1 MAGLLLDTH
10 VFLWWRQGG
19 QRLPKEIREAIID
32 SELVFVSSASAWE
45 IAIKR
50 SLGRLQI
57 PGTVAAGIEDSQFS
71 PLLVSLAHAD
81 AVAELREQ
89 LAQVAAVGAV
99 APTVVGEVLW
109 PIGRPQAALQI
120 GEPLRGGVDPKLGGL
135 GA

>member
-10 VFLWWRQGG
+10 IFLWWRQGG
-19 QRLPKEIREAIID
+19 QRLQRKIREAIID

-81 AVAELREQ
+81 AVAELPFHHRDPFDRMLVAQAQHERLTLVTADRQ
-89 LAQVAAVGAV
+89 LQSYDLSI
-99 APTVVGEVLW
+99 LW
-109 PIGRPQAALQI
+109 AG
-120 GEPLRGGVDPKLGGL
+120 
-135 GA
+135 